1 MGWSY
6 FNSPRQRQ
14 KSTEE
19 VLELLNTCAK
29 MNANVLLNIGPRPN
43 GIILEENVKTLKEVG
58 DFWINMAP
66 EIEYNCIFAWLFFV
80 IPV

>member
-58 DFWINMAP
+58 EFLDKHGFLKLNTIV
-66 EIEYNCIFAWLFFV
+66 YLHGYFL
-80 IPV
+80 